1 MIFNF
6 NSKTV
11 ITHAFDESVFTE
23 LTTVENIAAA
33 DLTTIYGNGYI
44 TLKKTGGPDAQYL
57 KVYIDGNTTP
67 FTISMHG
74 GGNSLSNYLRIYFQE
89 SIRFEPF
96 STHTFYYQTLL
107 ANVELPKKYN
117 ITQGA
122 ISKTTELSLQGRG
135 KIIISH
141 DILGTTYPVTVDGQL
156 INMQLTSQF
165 YTDIYFNESFK
176 CTSEYELNYIAYVE
190 IEK

>member
-6 NSKTV
+6 NTKTE
-11 ITHAFDESVFTE
+11 ITHAFDESVFTQ
-23 LTTVENIAAA
+23 LTTVENVAAA
-33 DLTTIYGNGYI
+33 NLKTIYGNGYI
-44 TLKKTGGPDAQYL
+44 ILKKTGGPDAQNL

-67 FTISMHG
+67 FTIAMHG
-74 GGNSLSNYLRIYFQE
+74 GGNSLSNYLRLYFQE

-107 ANVELPKKYN
+107 TDMVLPKKYN
-117 ITQGA
+117 VIQGV

-135 KIIISH
+135 KIIIAH
-141 DILGTTYPVTVDGQL
+141 NIIGTTYPVTIDGQL
-156 INMQLTSQF
+156 VNVQLNSQF
-165 YTDIYFNESFK
+165 YTDLLFNESLK

-190 IEK
+190 IEE